1 MIQRLRTCLVCLPLM
16 LAPAALH
23 AQETSPEA
31 LVKGVTE
38 DVLSV
43 LREDKA
49 LQAGDQRKAM
59 TLIEDKI
66 GPHFD
71 FPRMTSLAVGQGW
84 RQAAPEQREA
94 LTREFRTLLVRTYA
108 NALTSYKNQTV
119 SYKPSTPAREE
130 GAAIVRTQINQPGDQ
145 PIAVDYRLAQNA
157 GQWKVFDV
165 SIDNVS
171 LVTNYRGSFATEL
184 AKGGAEGL
192 IRALKTKNSGAAAQ
206 PSGDKAGRS

>member
-1 MIQRLRTCLVCLPLM
+1 MIRQLRTCLVCLPLM
-16 LAPAALH
+16 LAPVALH
-23 AQETSPEA
+23 AQETSPDA

-49 LQAGDQRKAM
+49 LQAGDQRKAIA
-59 TLIEDKI
+59 LIEEKI

-119 SYKPSTPAREE
+119 SYKPATPGRED
-130 GAAIVRTQINQPGDQ
+130 GAAMVRTQINQPGGQ
-145 PIAVDYRLAQNA
+145 PIAVDYRLAKNA

-171 LVTNYRGSFATEL
+171 LVTNYRGTFATEL
-184 AKGGAEGL
+184 SKGGPDGL
-192 IRALKTKNSGAAAQ
+192 IRTLQEKNRGAAPQ
-206 PSGDKAGRS
+206 PGKGGSA

>member
-1 MIQRLRTCLVCLPLM
+1 MIRRLRTCLVCLPLM
-16 LAPAALH
+16 LAPVALH
-23 AQETSPEA
+23 AQETSPDA

-38 DVLSV
+38 DVLTV

-49 LQAGDQRKAM
+49 LQGGDQRKAM
-59 TLIEDKI
+59 TLIEEKI

-94 LTREFRTLLVRTYA
+94 LTREFRTLLIRTYA

-119 SYKPSTPAREE
+119 SYKPATPGRED
-130 GAAIVRTQINQPGDQ
+130 GAAMVRTQINQPGGQ
-145 PIAVDYRLAQNA
+145 PIAVDYRLAKNT

-184 AKGGAEGL
+184 SKGGPDGL
-192 IRALKTKNSGAAAQ
+192 IRTLQEKNRGAAPQ
-206 PSGDKAGRS
+206 PGKGGSA

>member
-1 MIQRLRTCLVCLPLM
+1 MIRQLRTCLVCLPLM
-16 LAPAALH
+16 LAPVALH
-23 AQETSPEA
+23 AQETSPDA

-38 DVLSV
+38 DVLTV

-49 LQAGDQRKAM
+49 LQGGDQRKAM
-59 TLIEDKI
+59 TLIEEKI

-119 SYKPSTPAREE
+119 NYKPAAPARED
-130 GAAIVRTQINQPGDQ
+130 GAAMVRTQINQPGGQ
-145 PIAVDYRLAQNA
+145 PIAVDYRLAKNSGA
-157 GQWKVFDV
+157 WKVFDV

-184 AKGGAEGL
+184 SKGGPDAL
-192 IRALKTKNSGAAAQ
+192 IRTLQEKNRGAAPQ
-206 PSGDKAGRS
+206 PGKGGSA

>member
-1 MIQRLRTCLVCLPLM
+1 MIRQLRTCLVCLPLM
-16 LAPAALH
+16 LAPLALH
-23 AQETSPEA
+23 AQESTPDA

-38 DVLSV
+38 DVLTV

-49 LQAGDQRKAM
+49 LQAGDQHKAT
-59 TLIEDKI
+59 TLIEEKI

-71 FPRMTSLAVGQGW
+71 FPRMTGLAVGQGW

-119 SYKPSTPAREE
+119 SYQPATAARED
-130 GAAIVRTQINQPGDQ
+130 GAATVRTQINQPGGR
-145 PIAVDYRLAQNA
+145 PIAVDYRLAKNSGA
-157 GQWKVFDV
+157 WKVFDV

-184 AKGGAEGL
+184 AKGGPDGL
-192 IRALKTKNSGAAAQ
+192 IRTLQEKNRGTAPQ
-206 PSGDKAGRS
+206 PHKGGST